1 MKTPKLPTL
10 AAFRRMSLRRR
21 TETFRDWAKSMPA
34 RKTYDTGSS
43 TNCAI
48 CQFGR
53 ALGVS
58 SPVAEASKLWFGSGR
73 VPLLPNPTRADM
85 DSTTTIYAFTSMW
98 TDNPSPTFG
107 ALARALDKH
116 LA

>member
-1 MKTPKLPTL
+1 MKTKLPTF

-34 RKTYDTGSS
+34 RGRYDTGDS

-48 CQFGR
+48 CQFGQ

-58 SPVAEASKLWFGSGR
+58 SVEAEASKLWVGEDQIS
-73 VPLLPNPTRADM
+73 VLPKPTRADM
-85 DSTTTIYAFTSMW
+85 NSTTTIYAFTSMW
-98 TDNPSPTFG
+98 TDNPCPTFG